1 MSYFKKNLD
10 VKFLCNEWESSIG
23 VSEGSIVSYIIWCT
37 AFSNKIPFIKYTDK
51 LIDDYYNKKNQNF
64 RKWVEKSRDKGELL
78 PKLSDNF
85 KLIYHFPMDSNH
97 SLIYSKFNKT
107 YYYIQVAYVWDKKK
121 QKRSNFE
128 EWHVIRK
135 KYKKKMSKNEFFKKI
150 IQYYKKLFNKEELKQ
165 LGFSRFFKSS
175 DGKFSYYDL
184 FLNKKLN

>member
-1 MSYFKKNLD
+1 MKKIKYNLSYFKKNLD
-10 VKFLCNEWESSIG
+10 VKFLCKEWESSIG

-121 QKRSNFE
+121 VLDFWILLFFQLRKNVFSQSKKSWVKKNQK
-128 EWHVIRK
+128 VK
-135 KYKKKMSKNEFFKKI
+135 KV
-150 IQYYKKLFNKEELKQ
+150 
-165 LGFSRFFKSS
+165 
-175 DGKFSYYDL
+175 
-184 FLNKKLN
+184 